1 MNQGPASALIK
12 YLILNR
18 LLSEFIEEGC
28 FDDNVQ
34 VAVWSGYV
42 VLENLVLKKN
52 FFDYLKVPLTLS
64 HGTIG
69 KLELRIPWSN
79 LGREP
84 VVIVIDQV
92 FLLVEPKYE
101 WDATAHG
108 MRQQAIK
115 QAKLAAAEMLA
126 EQRLLG
132 DLEQNFQSRARSWLL
147 EGLLR
152 KLVWQTTAS

>member
-1 MNQGPASALIK
+1 MQSGICNEYDFGNRQCRSGENLITFPKFVALID
-12 YLILNR
+12 IPTII
-18 LLSEFIEEGC
+18 FIWGITFC
-28 FDDNVQ
+28 GSYFK
-34 VAVWSGYV
+34 S
-42 VLENLVLKKN
+42 
-52 FFDYLKVPLTLS
+52 
-64 HGTIG
+64 G

-132 DLEQNFQSRARSWLL
+132 DLEQNFQFQNNLY
-147 EGLLR
+147 R
-152 KLVWQTTAS
+152 K